1 MPSKS
6 AKPRRSDLREKATAR
21 RIAIVAFPGVTLLD
35 ISGPAQVFAELQE
48 IELSSGSYS
57 LSYLSTSGGLV
68 PTDVGM
74 MIDTAPISGIRPHQI
89 DTLVIPGG
97 PGIWALRQDAVLM
110 KWISQA
116 LPKARRVASVCL
128 GAFVLAWTG
137 ALDGKRAATHW
148 RYCPRLA
155 DGFPKIRVEPNAIFV
170 KDGRVWT
177 SAGVSAGIDLAL
189 AMIEEDFGHAA
200 ALDIARRLVVFLK
213 RPGGQSQFSTVLA
226 AQVSDVEG
234 RFSALHAWIIENI
247 ARDLKVETL
256 AEKAGMSPRT
266 FARAYTTRTGMTPA
280 SGVEALRVETARLLL
295 ESSEI
300 GGVAEV
306 ARRAGFGDDERMRR
320 AFVRHL
326 GVSPSEYRSRF
337 SGGR

>member
-6 AKPRRSDLREKATAR
+6 AKPRPPDLHDKASAR
-21 RIAIVAFPGVTLLD
+21 RVAIVAFPGVTLLD

-48 IELSSGSYS
+48 IELPTATYS
-57 LSYLSTSGGLV
+57 LSYLSASGGLV

-74 MIDTAPISGIRPHQI
+74 MVDTAPISGVRPHQV

-97 PGIWALRQDAVLM
+97 PGIWQLRQDATLM
-110 KWISQA
+110 NWILEV

-128 GAFVLAWTG
+128 GAFVLAWAG

-155 DGFPKIRVEPNAIFV
+155 ENFPSIRVEPNAIFV
-170 KDGRVWT
+170 RDGRVWS

-189 AMIEEDFGHAA
+189 AMIEEDFGHTT

-226 AQVSDVEG
+226 AQASDVEG

-247 ARDLKVETL
+247 ASDLKVETL

-266 FARAYTTRTGMTPA
+266 FARAYASRTGMTPA
-280 SGVEALRVETARLLL
+280 NGVEALRVETARLLL
-295 ESSEI
+295 ESSQI
-300 GGVAEV
+300 SGVVEV
-306 ARRAGFGDDERMRR
+306 AQRAGFGDDERMRR
-320 AFVRHL
+320 AFMRHL
-326 GVSPSEYRSRF
+326 GISPSEYRNRF
-337 SGGR
+337 AG

>member
-6 AKPRRSDLREKATAR
+6 AKSRRPEPRERLPAR

-48 IELSSGSYS
+48 IELPAAGYE

-74 MIDTAPISGIRPHQI
+74 MIDTAPISSIKPYEV

-97 PGIWALRQDAVLM
+97 PGIWALRQDNALM
-110 KWISQA
+110 KWITET
-116 LPKARRVASVCL
+116 LPKARRIASVCL

-137 ALDGKRAATHW
+137 SLDGKRAATHW
-148 RYCPRLA
+148 RYCPRLQ

-170 KDGRVWT
+170 QDGHVWS

-189 AMIEEDFGHAA
+189 AMIEEDFGHTI

-226 AQVSDVEG
+226 AQASDVEG

-247 ARDLKVETL
+247 ASELKVETL
-256 AEKAGMSPRT
+256 AERAGMTPRT
-266 FARAYTTRTGMTPA
+266 FARTYVSRTGMTPA
-280 SGVEALRVETARLLL
+280 NGVEALRVETARLLL
-295 ESSEI
+295 ESRQI
-300 GGVAEV
+300 GGVVEV
-306 ARRAGFGDDERMRR
+306 AKRAGFGDDERMRR
-320 AFVRHL
+320 AFLRHL
-326 GVSPSEYRSRF
+326 GVTPSEYRRRF
-337 SGGR
+337 SG

>member
-6 AKPRRSDLREKATAR
+6 ANSRRPDLREKAAAR
-21 RIAIVAFPGVTLLD
+21 RVAIVAFPGVTLLD

-48 IELSSGSYS
+48 IELPSASYS

-68 PTDVGM
+68 QTDVGM
-74 MIDTAPISGIRPHQI
+74 MVDTAPISSVRPDRI

-97 PGIWALRQDAVLM
+97 PGIWQVRQDAALM
-110 KWISQA
+110 QWIVEA

-155 DGFPKIRVEPNAIFV
+155 DGFPSISVESNAIFV
-170 KDGRVWT
+170 KDGRVWS

-189 AMIEEDFGHAA
+189 AMIEEDFGHTT

-226 AQVSDVEG
+226 AQASDVEG

-247 ARDLKVETL
+247 TGDLKVETL
-256 AEKAGMSPRT
+256 AAKAGMSPRT
-266 FARAYTTRTGMTPA
+266 FARAYASRTGMTPA

-295 ESSEI
+295 ESREI
-300 GGVAEV
+300 GGVVEV
-306 ARRAGFGDDERMRR
+306 AQRAGFGNDERMRR
-320 AFVRHL
+320 AFIRHL
-326 GVSPSEYRSRF
+326 GISPSEYRSRF
-337 SGGR
+337 AG

>member
-6 AKPRRSDLREKATAR
+6 AKSRRPGLREEASAR
-21 RIAIVAFPGVTLLD
+21 RVAIVAFPGVTLLD
-35 ISGPAQVFAELQE
+35 ISGPAQVFAELRE
-48 IELSSGSYS
+48 IELPTASYS
-57 LSYLSTSGGLV
+57 LSYLSASGGLV
-68 PTDVGM
+68 QTDVGI
-74 MIDTAPISGIRPHQI
+74 MIDTAPISSIRPYEV

-97 PGIWALRQDAVLM
+97 PGIWELRQDANLM
-110 KWISQA
+110 DWISEV
-116 LPKARRVASVCL
+116 LPKARRIASVCL

-137 ALDGKRAATHW
+137 VLDGKRAATHW

-155 DGFPKIRVEPNAIFV
+155 DSFPSIRVEPNAIFV
-170 KDGRVWT
+170 KDGRVWS

-189 AMIEEDFGHAA
+189 AMIEEDFGHTT

-226 AQVSDVEG
+226 AQASDVEG

-247 ARDLKVETL
+247 ASDLKVETL

-266 FARAYTTRTGMTPA
+266 FARAYASRTGMTPA
-280 SGVEALRVETARLLL
+280 NGVEALRVETARLLL

-300 GGVAEV
+300 RGVVEVAE
-306 ARRAGFGDDERMRR
+306 RAGFGDDERMRR
-320 AFVRHL
+320 AFMRHL
-326 GVSPSEYRSRF
+326 GVSPSEYRNRF
-337 SGGR
+337 SG

>member
-6 AKPRRSDLREKATAR
+6 AKPRRPEPREKVSGR
-21 RIAIVAFPGVTLLD
+21 RVAIVAFPGVTLLD
-35 ISGPAQVFAELQE
+35 ISGPAQVFAELQA
-48 IELSSGSYS
+48 IELPGACYS

-74 MIDTAPISGIRPHQI
+74 MVDTAPISSLRPNQV

-97 PGIWALRQDAVLM
+97 PGIWALRQDAALVR
-110 KWISQA
+110 WISEV

-128 GAFVLAWTG
+128 GAFMLAWTG
-137 ALDGKRAATHW
+137 VLDGKRAATHW

-189 AMIEEDFGHAA
+189 AMVEEDFGHTT
-200 ALDIARRLVVFLK
+200 ALDVARRLVVFLK

-226 AQVSDVEG
+226 AQASDVEG

-247 ARDLKVETL
+247 AGDLKVDTL
-256 AEKAGMSPRT
+256 AERAGMSPRT
-266 FARAYTTRTGMTPA
+266 FARAYTSRTGMTPA
-280 SGVEALRVETARLLL
+280 NGVEALRVETARLLL

-300 GGVAEV
+300 RGVVEV

-320 AFVRHL
+320 AFIRHL
-326 GVSPSEYRSRF
+326 GISPSEYRSRF
-337 SGGR
+337 SG